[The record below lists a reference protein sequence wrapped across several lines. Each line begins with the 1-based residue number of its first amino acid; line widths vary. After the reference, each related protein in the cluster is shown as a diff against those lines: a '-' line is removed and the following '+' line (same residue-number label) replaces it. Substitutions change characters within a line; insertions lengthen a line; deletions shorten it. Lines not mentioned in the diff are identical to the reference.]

1 MEENSMKINQYIT
14 RGISE
19 HLSLDLQILL
29 WNMVKERDNQPH
41 TDYLH
46 IFRLQEDEN
55 ILSITHEQEQ
65 PATKLEYHY
74 TNDDINQNVVPQK
87 VDVIREDDV
96 DTYYYVMLLPEE
108 YYKK

>member
-1 MEENSMKINQYIT
+1 MQINRYIT

-46 IFRLQEDEN
+46 ILDCKKMRIYSQSHMNKNNLHTNWN
-55 ILSITHEQEQ
+55 ITIQTMKKSKRIT
-65 PATKLEYHY
+65 
-74 TNDDINQNVVPQK
+74 
-87 VDVIREDDV
+87 
-96 DTYYYVMLLPEE
+96 
-108 YYKK
+108 

>member
-1 MEENSMKINQYIT
+1 MKINRYIT

-19 HLSLDLQILL
+19 QLSLDLQILL
-29 WNMVKERDNQPH
+29 WNMVKERDNQSH

-65 PATKLEYHY
+65 PAYKLEYHY
-74 TNDDINQNVVPQK
+74 TN
-87 VDVIREDDV
+87 
-96 DTYYYVMLLPEE
+96 YVKIKMHLR
-108 YYKK
+108 KSTSFVKMT

>member
-1 MEENSMKINQYIT
+1 MNINRYIT
-14 RGISE
+14 RGINESIP
-19 HLSLDLQILL
+19 LDLQILL

-65 PATKLEYHY
+65 PAYKLEYHY
-74 TNDDINQNVVPQK
+74 INYVKNQNFFFQAEDGIR
-87 VDVIREDDV
+87 DVF
-96 DTYYYVMLLPEE
+96 YYVMLLPEE
-108 YYKK
+108 Y

>member
-1 MEENSMKINQYIT
+1 MQINRYIT

-29 WNMVKERDNQPH
+29 WNMVKERDNQSH

-55 ILSITHEQEQ
+55 ILSITHE
-65 PATKLEYHY
+65 
-74 TNDDINQNVVPQK
+74 
-87 VDVIREDDV
+87 
-96 DTYYYVMLLPEE
+96 
-108 YYKK
+108 